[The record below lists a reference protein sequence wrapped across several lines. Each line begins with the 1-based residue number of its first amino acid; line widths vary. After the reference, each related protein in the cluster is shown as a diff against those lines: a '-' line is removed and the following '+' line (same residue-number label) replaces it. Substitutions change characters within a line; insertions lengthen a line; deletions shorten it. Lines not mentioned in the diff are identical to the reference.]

1 MQMKNLFIFLMA
13 VALTLPSATAFNC
26 TGLEGEEHN
35 VCNYIESTSWSQSE
49 KDTIIQ
55 NMINSGGA
63 SLDGDF
69 DSILNEPAED
79 TIQLNKLEEVDLK
92 ISDENKEFLID
103 FSSISIF
110 GYVVYSFL
118 KRYYLLLRF
127 L

>member
-1 MQMKNLFIFLMA
+1 MKTLFIFLMA

-26 TGLEGEEHN
+26 TALDGEN
-35 VCNYIESTSWSQSE
+35 KNICNYIEATDWSQSE
-49 KDTIIQ
+49 KDTTIKNI
-55 NMINSGGA
+55 INSGGA

-69 DSILNEPAED
+69 DSILNKPVED

-92 ISDENKEFLID
+92 ISYENKEFLID